1 MKLVSFTERNE
12 GRASFGIVVGDGVID
27 VGQHLAG
34 KYADLKAVLESDAV
48 SELQALVNLSPDFQ
62 IQDIDFLPV
71 INSPSRV
78 FGVAM
83 NYAEKGQEPKAFYGV
98 PALFIRLPDS
108 QTGHQ
113 TLLLKPALSSEF
125 DYEGELAVIIGKP
138 GRRIPKNQAM
148 AHVAGYS
155 CYMDGSV
162 RDWQHTLFTAGKNW
176 PRTGAF
182 GPWLVTSDE
191 VPDPHALGIRTRLN
205 GVVVQDDNTGS
216 MLRSIPDLISYISL
230 FSELSAGDVI
240 ISGTPS
246 GIGKKRTPPLFMFAG
261 DTIEVEIEGI
271 GILRNAVQDDELAW
285 LSPTA

>member
-1 MKLVSFTERNE
+1 MKLVSFTDRNE
-12 GRASFGIVVGDGVID
+12 GRDSYGIVVGNGVID
-27 VGQHLAG
+27 AGRRLAG
-34 KYADLKAVLESDAV
+34 KYPDLKAVLESDAI
-48 SELQALVNLSPDFQ
+48 SELKALATLDPDFQ

-71 INSPSRV
+71 INSPSRI

-83 NYAEKGQEPKAFYGV
+83 NYAEKGQEPKAVYDV

-113 TLLLKPALSSEF
+113 TPLLKPSLSSEF
-125 DYEGELAVIIGKP
+125 DYEGELAVIIGKS
-138 GRRIPKNQAM
+138 GRRISKDKAM
-148 AHVAGYS
+148 EHVAGFS

-191 VPDPHALGIRTRLN
+191 IPDPHALGIKTRLN
-205 GVVVQDDNTGS
+205 GVVVQDDHTGS
-216 MLRSIPDLISYISL
+216 MLRSIPDLICYISL

-246 GIGKKRTPPLFMFAG
+246 GIGKKRTPPLFMFDG

-271 GILRNAVQDDELAW
+271 GILRNTVQDDE
-285 LSPTA
+285 PVR

>member
-1 MKLVSFTERNE
+1 MKLVSFTCRNE
-12 GRASFGIVVGDGVID
+12 GRESFGIVVGNGVVD
-27 VGQHLAG
+27 VGRRLAK
-34 KYADLKAVLESDAV
+34 KYPDIKAVLERSAA
-48 SELQALVNLSPDFQ
+48 SELKALATLPPDFQ

-71 INSPSRV
+71 INSPSRI

-83 NYAEKGQEPKAFYGV
+83 NYAEKGQEPKAVYDV

-113 TLLLKPALSSEF
+113 TPLLKPSLSSEF
-125 DYEGELAVIIGKP
+125 DYEGELAVIIGKS
-138 GRRIPKNQAM
+138 GRRISKDKAM
-148 AHVAGYS
+148 EHVAGFS

-191 VPDPHALGIRTRLN
+191 IPDPHALGIKTRLN
-205 GVVVQDDNTGS
+205 GVVVQDDHTGS
-216 MLRSIPDLISYISL
+216 MLRSIPDLICYISL

-246 GIGKKRTPPLFMFAG
+246 GIGKKRTPPLFMFDG

-271 GILRNAVQDDELAW
+271 GILRNTVQDDE
-285 LSPTA
+285 PVR

>member
-1 MKLVSFTERNE
+1 MKLVSFTCRNE
-12 GRASFGIVVGDGVID
+12 GRDSFGIVVGNGVID
-27 VGQHLAG
+27 VGRRLAK
-34 KYADLKAVLESDAV
+34 KYPDIKAVLESGAV
-48 SELQALVNLSPDFQ
+48 SELKAFATLPADFQ

-71 INSPSRV
+71 INSPTRI
-78 FGVAM
+78 FGIAM
-83 NYAEKGQEPKAFYGV
+83 NYAEKGQEPKVFYDV

-113 TLLLKPALSSEF
+113 TPLLKPSLSSEF
-125 DYEGELAVIIGKP
+125 DYEGELAVIIGKS
-138 GRRIPKNQAM
+138 GRRIAKDRAM
-148 AHVAGYS
+148 EHVAGFS

-191 VPDPHALGIRTRLN
+191 IPDPHALGIKTRLN

-246 GIGKKRTPPLFMFAG
+246 GIGKKRTPPLFMFDG

-271 GILRNAVQDDELAW
+271 GILRNSVQDDELACRA
-285 LSPTA
+285 SSA

>member
-1 MKLVSFTERNE
+1 MKLVSFTCRNE
-12 GRASFGIVVGDGVID
+12 ERDSFGIVVGNGVVD
-27 VGQHLAG
+27 VGRRLAG
-34 KYADLKAVLESDAV
+34 KYPDLKAVLENDAI
-48 SELQALVNLSPDFQ
+48 SELEALATLDPDFQ

-71 INSPSRV
+71 INNPSRI

-83 NYAEKGQEPKAFYGV
+83 NYAEKGQEPKAFYDV
-98 PALFIRLPDS
+98 PALFIRLPES

-113 TLLLKPALSSEF
+113 TPLLKPSLSSEF

-138 GRRIPKNQAM
+138 GRQIAKDQAM

-155 CYMDGSV
+155 AYMDGSV

-191 VPDPHALGIRTRLN
+191 LPDPHALAIKTRLN
-205 GVVVQDDNTGS
+205 GIVVQDDTTGS
-216 MLRSIPDLISYISL
+216 MLRTIPDLISYISL
-230 FSELSAGDVI
+230 FSDLSAGDVI

-246 GIGKKRTPPLFMFAG
+246 GIGKKRMPPLFMFDG
-261 DTIEVEIEGI
+261 DTIEVEIEGV
-271 GILRNAVQDDELAW
+271 GILRNTVKDDALAC
-285 LSPTA
+285 P

>member
-1 MKLVSFTERNE
+1 MKLVSFTCRNE
-12 GRASFGIVVGDGVID
+12 GRESFGIVVGNGVVD
-27 VGQHLAG
+27 VGRRLAK
-34 KYADLKAVLESDAV
+34 KYPDIKAVLERSAA
-48 SELQALVNLSPDFQ
+48 SELKALATLPPDFQ

-71 INSPSRV
+71 INSPSRI

-83 NYAEKGQEPKAFYGV
+83 NYAEKGQEPKAVYDV

-113 TLLLKPALSSEF
+113 TPLLKPSLSSEF
-125 DYEGELAVIIGKP
+125 DYEGELAVIIGKS
-138 GRRIPKNQAM
+138 GRRISKDKAM
-148 AHVAGYS
+148 EHVAGFS

-191 VPDPHALGIRTRLN
+191 IPDPHALGIKTRLN

-246 GIGKKRTPPLFMFAG
+246 GIGKKRTPPLFMFDG

-271 GILRNAVQDDELAW
+271 GILRNTVQDDELACRP
-285 LSPTA
+285 SSA